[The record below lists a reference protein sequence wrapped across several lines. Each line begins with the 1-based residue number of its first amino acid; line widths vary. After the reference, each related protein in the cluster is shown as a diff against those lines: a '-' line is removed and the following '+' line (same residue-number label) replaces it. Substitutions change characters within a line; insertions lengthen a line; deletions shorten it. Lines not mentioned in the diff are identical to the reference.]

1 MYLIVATGRDW
12 AIGRD
17 GGLLVEN
24 PVDMKFFRET
34 TMGKVVIMGRK
45 TLESFPGGTP
55 LKNRVNIVLTR
66 NEDFEREGAII
77 AHSPDEV
84 RKLVKDYG
92 EDQVFVIGGEQIYRA
107 FLKDCTKA
115 YVTRMRQTFPADT
128 WFPDLDQDPE
138 WELAE
143 KSEIMEWNGIQF
155 TFCTY
160 ERKFAFS
167 GIFRAGA
174 EKNADR
180 AGSCGSD
187 RQK

>member
-12 AIGRD
+12 AIGKD

-115 YVTRMRQTFPADT
+115 YVTRMRQSFPADT
-128 WFPDLDQDPE
+128 WFPNLDQDPE
-138 WELAE
+138 WELAKE
-143 KSEIMEWNGIQF
+143 SEEMEWNGLRF
-155 TFCTY
+155 AFCTY

-174 EKNADR
+174 GKSGDQ
-180 AGSCGSD
+180 AGQCQSD
-187 RQK
+187 GQK